1 MVDILFKVFKVLNLT
16 KRNEKFLFLEHS
28 VPFSKGVLQ
37 YFFCKFENENNV
49 NSEMKTKARS
59 LSMIFQFRPAVL
71 CRFPEFKAG
80 KIRVICDGC
89 SSGCDGL

>member
-1 MVDILFKVFKVLNLT
+1 
-16 KRNEKFLFLEHS
+16 
-28 VPFSKGVLQ
+28 
-37 YFFCKFENENNV
+37 
-49 NSEMKTKARS
+49 MKTKARS

>member
-1 MVDILFKVFKVLNLT
+1 MFFVFETLC
-16 KRNEKFLFLEHS
+16 
-28 VPFSKGVLQ
+28 PFYERGASI
-37 YFFCKFENENNV
+37 FFCKFENENNV

-59 LSMIFQFRPAVL
+59 FSMIFQFRPAVL